1 MTTEPPAA
9 ATGAKP
15 ISVYQHGWARGC
27 WDARQVLNVGGK
39 GYSTEMRFAPEAM
52 PDGALLPMTVAERAD
67 WLNGYS
73 AGIKHIALNAAIKEY
88 AEKRS

>member
-1 MTTEPPAA
+1 MSEPVAPSE
-9 ATGAKP
+9 AKP
-15 ISVYQHGWARGC
+15 ISVYQYGWVRGC
-27 WDARQVLNVGGK
+27 WDARQVLNVGSK

-67 WLNGYS
+67 WLNGYA
-73 AGIKHIALNAAIKEY
+73 AGIRHIALDTAIKEY